1 MRIDSSLTLS
11 TSFENING
19 EQAKLF
25 ISRLDAARFNAAH
38 SVLGEAYTMLKSGK
52 VHPDVFCVDYKEMFQ
67 DRMDI
72 LNPFLEYHFTNAL
85 IVSNGVLIDF
95 KESPDTIKA
104 NLEKGA
110 IDAECLD
117 GARGLFFFIAA
128 VLRYSNKA
136 AIATFGELF
145 TTSLNL
151 QEWKHSHES
160 SLITSQTDSVSDK
173 RAEKIVNI

>member
-11 TSFENING
+11 TSFENANG
-19 EQAKLF
+19 EQAELF
-25 ISRLDAARFNAAH
+25 ISHLDAARFNAAH

-104 NLEKGA
+104 GLEKAA
-110 IDAECLD
+110 IDTECLD

-145 TTSLNL
+145 TTSQTL
-151 QEWKHSHES
+151 QEWKRSRGFC
-160 SLITSQTDSVSDK
+160 LITSQTDSVSDK
-173 RAEKIVNI
+173 GAERIMNI